1 MFRFPDRYSAIHV
14 KSSLAT
20 IGEKK
25 SLMRRIG
32 VEIVVRLRQMSV
44 HGANMSVELKRQAL
58 VALKSEL
65 RGLKSVE
72 FRLWFK
78 ERVKGGEKERRL
90 VTETLV
96 GLMGIFR
103 GLEIVIVRGTGW
115 LDDEN
120 ETRAIVM
127 ACEER
132 LRAA

>member
-1 MFRFPDRYSAIHV
+1 
-14 KSSLAT
+14 
-20 IGEKK
+20 
-25 SLMRRIG
+25 
-32 VEIVVRLRQMSV
+32 
-44 HGANMSVELKRQAL
+44 MSVELKRQAL